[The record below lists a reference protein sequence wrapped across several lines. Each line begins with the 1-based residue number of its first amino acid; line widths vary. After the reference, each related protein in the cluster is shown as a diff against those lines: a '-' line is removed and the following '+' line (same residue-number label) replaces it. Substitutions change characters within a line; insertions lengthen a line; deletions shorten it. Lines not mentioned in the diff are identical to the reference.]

1 MLKSA
6 VFLSQVFLLC
16 CVLLVQ
22 GKIGKKLLFFC
33 LNGLG
38 SNGKSTGLFN
48 FL

>member
-16 CVLLVQ
+16 CVLVQ

-38 SNGKSTGLFN
+38 SDGKSTGLFN